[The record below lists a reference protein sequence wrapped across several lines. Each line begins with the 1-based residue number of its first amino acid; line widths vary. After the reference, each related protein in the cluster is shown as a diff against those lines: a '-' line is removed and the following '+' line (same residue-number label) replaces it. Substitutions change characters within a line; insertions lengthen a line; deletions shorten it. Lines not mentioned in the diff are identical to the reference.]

1 MKNKIN
7 SFDFIIN
14 PIHKFLETEKSG
26 GIILIFTTIAALI
39 WANSGYADSYFNLWN
54 KYITIDFLGFEL
66 KKSLHHWIND
76 GLMVIFFFVV
86 GLEIKRE
93 IIAGEL
99 SSMQKASLPIAGA
112 VGGMVLPA
120 LFYLILNF
128 NKEGMSGWGIPMAT
142 DIAFVVGVMALFGS
156 KFPFPLKIFVLALA
170 IVDDIGAVLVI
181 AIFYTKEISF
191 GALQIAFLILVLLYI
206 VNRLDI
212 RNLLIYVILGI
223 ALWLA
228 FLKSGVHATVAGV
241 LLAFFIPA
249 KPKIEKNKFYDGT
262 LNLLNKF
269 SNAEDKE
276 SILRDEERLEI
287 VFQIEKYCEKVLTP
301 LQRLEHSLH
310 PWVTFLIIPV
320 FALANAGVSLS
331 DVSTENLFNPIS
343 LGIFL
348 GLFFGKQLG
357 IFLFSYFAIK
367 LKLANMLENVSYGK
381 LYGAAILCGI
391 GFTMSLF
398 IANLA
403 FDSNALLNVSK
414 IGILGGSLFSGIIG
428 YFVLSKILK

>member
-1 MKNKIN
+1 
-7 SFDFIIN
+7 
-14 PIHKFLETEKSG
+14 
-26 GIILIFTTIAALI
+26 
-39 WANSGYADSYFNLWN
+39 
-54 KYITIDFLGFEL
+54 
-66 KKSLHHWIND
+66 
-76 GLMVIFFFVV
+76 
-86 GLEIKRE
+86 
-93 IIAGEL
+93 
-99 SSMQKASLPIAGA
+99 
-112 VGGMVLPA
+112 
-120 LFYLILNF
+120 
-128 NKEGMSGWGIPMAT
+128 
-142 DIAFVVGVMALFGS
+142 
-156 KFPFPLKIFVLALA
+156 
-170 IVDDIGAVLVI
+170 
-181 AIFYTKEISF
+181 
-191 GALQIAFLILVLLYI
+191 
-206 VNRLDI
+206 
-212 RNLLIYVILGI
+212 
-223 ALWLA
+223 
-228 FLKSGVHATVAGV
+228 

-249 KPKIEKNKFYDGT
+249 KPKIEKNKFYDDT

-301 LQRLEHSLH
+301 LQRLEHLLH

-320 FALANAGVSLS
+320 FALSNAGVSLS

-381 LYGAAILCGI
+381 IYGAAILCGI

-403 FDSNALLNVSK
+403 FESNALLNVSK

-428 YFVLSKILK
+428 YFVLSKVLK